1 MLRGYKNIFQFI
13 HTRTRR
19 HIYINKITLFG
30 LSAVI
35 ALRLKRSECPAYM
48 AALSALNALNILN
61 ALNTL
66 HRLRFHSYFVQLSCE
81 II

>member
-1 MLRGYKNIFQFI
+1 MGIKIYFSLYT
-13 HTRTRR
+13 HA
-19 HIYINKITLFG
+19 HADIYINKITLFG